1 MARLGQLR
9 EQAKALGIPGR
20 LIRGAETAAELQ
32 SVIED
37 HKAHENGQTAPRKK
51 SRTKKV
57 VRKASQTRTAPR
69 KKASKPKV
77 KPANSK
83 KRNVVATKSTGDYSK
98 WGIPKLKAELASRG
112 ISAGRGRPSQ
122 ERYAALLEADDAGTR
137 PKVGRKPKSTPKART
152 TPVKRSKAPVQKS
165 TTKRKVTKPHVES
178 TNGRHIIGD
187 VDFNETDGWNPRPGS
202 APDRIIKALKKKRG
216 NREAAFKLLLPKV
229 GDFVAAKKQDG
240 KKRSKDEMEAMLRY
254 RISRTLWDFAM
265 RTGQHEAS
273 DERAEYG
280 TAGTGEGTFKP
291 AKQRVKAPTRT
302 VKKKS
307 TTTRKPTRTQKA
319 KATKAT
325 SNNYS
330 RMSISRLKKELAS
343 RGISAGRGRPSE
355 ARYAALLEADDA
367 KSKKRKARR

>member
-32 SVIED
+32 SVIAD
-37 HKAHENGQTAPRKK
+37 HEAHENGKTAPRKK
-51 SRTKKV
+51 SKLQR
-57 VRKASQTRTAPR
+57 VRKAATRTVPR
-69 KKASKPKV
+69 KKASSKPKV

-112 ISAGRGRPSQ
+112 ISAGRGRPSPA
-122 ERYAALLEADDAGTR
+122 RYAQLLEADDAGTIDR
-137 PKVGRKPKSTPKART
+137 TTSGTRHKRTTKSSKART
-152 TPVKRSKAPVQKS
+152 TPVKRSQTVKSKPKPKVQA
-165 TTKRKVTKPHVES
+165 S
-178 TNGRHIIGD
+178 TNGRHLIED
-187 VDFNETDGWNPRPGS
+187 VDYNQTDGWNPRPGS

-229 GDFVAAKKQDG
+229 SDFVAAKKQNG
-240 KKRSKDEMEAMLRY
+240 KKRSKAEMEAMLRY

-273 DERAEYG
+273 DERAEYN
-280 TAGTGEGTFKP
+280 TAGTGKGTFKP

-302 VKKKS
+302 VKKKQ
-307 TTTRKPTRTQKA
+307 TGRTVTRKATTRKAT
-319 KATKAT
+319 TKAT

-355 ARYAALLEADDA
+355 ARYAALLEADDS
-367 KSKKRKARR
+367 KSKKRKARK